1 MIKLLL
7 MVLMC
12 IALQA
17 CTSTIQSAKLQEGK
31 SSFESGDFKE
41 AFHRLLPLASEGNA
55 HAEYAVG
62 YMYYY
67 GYGVPVDAESGIFW
81 MQKSANQ
88 NYAPAIKALG
98 LIANNKSKGY

>member
-7 MVLMC
+7 MILIC
-12 IALQA
+12 LSIQA

-31 SSFESGDFKE
+31 YSYESGNFKQ
-41 AFHRLLPLASEGNA
+41 AFHRLLPLASDGNA

-67 GYGVPVDAESGIFW
+67 GYGVPVDPDSGMFW
-81 MQKSANQ
+81 MQKSAAQ
-88 NYAPAIKALG
+88 NYQPAIKALD
-98 LIANNKSKGY
+98 LIANKPRA

>member
-1 MIKLLL
+1 MLKLLL
-7 MVLMC
+7 IIFICVS
-12 IALQA
+12 LQA
-17 CTSTIQSAKLQEGK
+17 CTSTIEKAKLEEGK
-31 SSFESGDFKE
+31 TSYETGNFKE

-81 MQKSANQ
+81 MQKSASQ

-98 LIANNKSKGY
+98 LIASNKSRV